1 MVTRTRNKSKAI
13 DIHNHNPPRIDKMKK
28 VDPEIR
34 QFLDMEAQVDEGV
47 DSEEDESA
55 RGKASFIAI
64 YVLVSIY
71 ADDALQ
77 MCSLMTVRLWRIV

>member
-13 DIHNHNPPRIDKMKK
+13 DIHNHNPPRIDKMNK

-47 DSEEDESA
+47 DLEEDESA
-55 RGKASFIAI
+55 RGRF
-64 YVLVSIY
+64 VEEGLGGLVYIN
-71 ADDALQ
+71 
-77 MCSLMTVRLWRIV
+77 IK

>member
-13 DIHNHNPPRIDKMKK
+13 DIHNHNPPRIDKMNK

-47 DSEEDESA
+47 DLEEDESA
-55 RGKASFIAI
+55 RGSKIPMFWCFMLGS
-64 YVLVSIY
+64 SKR
-71 ADDALQ
+71 DSED
-77 MCSLMTVRLWRIV
+77 